1 MFRKNAPIEF
11 VKSCPLG
18 VRFPEVLRLEVAF
31 TGRSNVGKSSLIN
44 SLTQIK
50 GLARV
55 SNTPGRT
62 QAVNWFRV
70 DGKFWL
76 VDLPGYGF
84 ARVPRA
90 MVEEFREL
98 MQDYFNERAAW
109 MIGVQ
114 IIDSRR
120 GVMDLDRE
128 MMALFRHHSIPFLVA
143 ATKIDKLKKQERVRA
158 LSALRRDPD
167 LTDLRIIPFAAPTTE
182 GRAELL
188 KALTELADAR
198 SISSQTVE

>member
-1 MFRKNAPIEF
+1 MFRKNATIEF
-11 VKSCPLG
+11 VKSSPLG
-18 VRFPEVLRLEVAF
+18 VRFPDPLACEVAF

-44 SLTQIK
+44 TLTQVK
-50 GLARV
+50 KLARV

-62 QAVNWFRV
+62 QAVNWFKV

-84 ARVPRA
+84 AKVPKQ

-98 MQDYFNERAAW
+98 MQDYFSERAPW

-114 IIDSRR
+114 IIDARR

-128 MMALFRHHSIPFLVA
+128 MMALFHHFQIPFLVA
-143 ATKIDKLKKQERVRA
+143 VTKIDKLRKQERVRTLTA
-158 LSALRRDPD
+158 IRRDPD
-167 LTDLRIIPFAAPTTE
+167 LVDCRIIPFSSLTSE
-182 GRAELL
+182 GRQEMLSALSELSAG
-188 KALTELADAR
+188 K
-198 SISSQTVE
+198 SPVETS